1 MEDISARTIMALGG
15 FLAGILFGGVANRTN
30 FCTMGSISDMV
41 FLEDYGRFRAWMLS
55 IAVAILGTQA
65 LDAAGIIQLNKA
77 AFLTPSLGW
86 LGAILGGS
94 LFGFG
99 MTMAGGCANKN
110 LVRIGGGNLKSLV
123 VFLVIGIV
131 GYMTMRG
138 LTGVFRVAYIEPTN
152 LDLAQRGIATQ
163 GIPSLM
169 AAFGVPAAWTRWL
182 ATGLVA
188 GGLLVF
194 CLKDAK
200 FRRSPN
206 NLAAGLILGLLIP
219 VGWWIT
225 GKLGHDEFEPLPLN
239 SFTFVRPSA
248 DSLQYLMTFTGAQI
262 DFGIATV
269 GGVILGSFLVAKA
282 SGTFAIEAFA
292 DAPDMIRNLVGGC
305 LMGFGGVTAMG
316 CTVGQGMSGMST
328 LAIGSLLAL
337 ASIILGGV
345 YGMKYMETGSFGEAL
360 RAMIN
365 RE

>member
-1 MEDISARTIMALGG
+1 MEDISARTVVALGG
-15 FLAGILFGGVANRTN
+15 FAAGLVFGGVANRTN

-41 FLEDYGRFRAWMLS
+41 FMGDLGRFRAWMLS

-65 LDAAGIIQLNKA
+65 LDQFGIVQIRQA
-77 AFLTPSLGW
+77 AFLAPSLGW
-86 LGAILGGS
+86 LGAVVGGL

-99 MTMAGGCANKN
+99 MTLAGGCANKT

-138 LTGVFRVAYIEPTN
+138 LLGAFRVAYIEPTN
-152 LDLAQRGIATQ
+152 LDLAKRGIADQ
-163 GIPSLM
+163 GIPSLL
-169 AAFGVPAAWTRWL
+169 AAFGLPVAWAKGL
-182 ATGLVA
+182 AIAGVA

-194 CLKDAK
+194 CFKDAE

-206 NLAAGLILGLLIP
+206 NLAAGLILGALIP

-225 GKLGHDEFEPLPLN
+225 GSLGFDEFEPLPLT
-239 SFTFVRPSA
+239 SFTFVRPSG
-248 DSLQYLMTFTGAQI
+248 DSLQYLMTFTGASI

-269 GGVILGSFLVAKA
+269 GGVVLGSFLVALMQR
-282 SGTFAIEAFA
+282 SFAIEAFSDTA
-292 DAPDMIRNLVGGC
+292 DMVRHLVGAG
-305 LMGFGGVTAMG
+305 LMGFGGVAAMG

-328 LAIGSLLAL
+328 LALGSVLAL
-337 ASIILGGV
+337 VSIVIGAI
-345 YGMKYMETGSFGEAL
+345 YGMKYLETGSFKEAVA
-360 RAMIN
+360 AMLG